1 MGNLA
6 ILHKWII
13 NKSFARQVFIFIILS
28 YFLTLLLL
36 PITLNADSNG
46 GRDLSILWG
55 KEQKLFMFFAIFL
68 SPLIETFIFQWLVY
82 EQLIAFS
89 FFKKRI
95 YFIILISG
103 FIFGV
108 IHSFSIEYQF
118 FAFVLGCYLCFVYYY
133 FKTYSKYAFLAVFI
147 IHAVRNLLVVLGQFY
162 LKS

>member
-1 MGNLA
+1 
-6 ILHKWII
+6 
-13 NKSFARQVFIFIILS
+13 
-28 YFLTLLLL
+28 
-36 PITLNADSNG
+36 
-46 GRDLSILWG
+46 
-55 KEQKLFMFFAIFL
+55 MFFAIFL